1 MRTFPVSTTPTQ
13 NPVKDITHL
22 FIHPPTTPR
31 RHTSPTARQHTL
43 RTCCPPGP
51 CQKVSGRKSTNP
63 HSFRAEDRST
73 CRRRA
78 SAARPGGAPPPCGVE
93 SLGAAPQRRWCSTW
107 VFVSEGG
114 GRDGMGPTSCWLL
127 ALRQQMRQVG
137 SSEGGVLNFDCILV
151 LKPSSGSI
159 DRRTM
164 DHLLYQADDLFAA
177 MMSFLTSNRKGLGQR
192 RRWSEGSKQTG
203 ASKKGS
209 PTCHPCSGPGTDAI
223 PTVGPPRRTCGAP
236 TPCTSSSPQPR

>member
-1 MRTFPVSTTPTQ
+1 M
-13 NPVKDITHL
+13 
-22 FIHPPTTPR
+22 
-31 RHTSPTARQHTL
+31 
-43 RTCCPPGP
+43 
-51 CQKVSGRKSTNP
+51 
-63 HSFRAEDRST
+63 
-73 CRRRA
+73 
-78 SAARPGGAPPPCGVE
+78 
-93 SLGAAPQRRWCSTW
+93 
-107 VFVSEGG
+107 
-114 GRDGMGPTSCWLL
+114 
-127 ALRQQMRQVG
+127 
-137 SSEGGVLNFDCILV
+137 LNFDCILV